1 MNSIL
6 LREGK
11 RGCSLLL
18 ATAQPGKECEHGQEA
33 DTGENYNGES
43 QHEVDDVQFGKRGI
57 CRGRADIRNRSDAY
71 ADNEESPNIAQH
83 TPQPAA
89 DLYPPVAGGPRRPR
103 ARCGRCLFRLHN
115 SYSMFLSLLLS
126 SKRN

>member
-11 RGCSLLL
+11 RGCSLFL

-89 DLYPPVAGGPRRPR
+89 DLYPPVAGCRRSR
-103 ARCGRCLFRLHN
+103 RGSCGRCLLR
-115 SYSMFLSLLLS
+115 
-126 SKRN
+126 